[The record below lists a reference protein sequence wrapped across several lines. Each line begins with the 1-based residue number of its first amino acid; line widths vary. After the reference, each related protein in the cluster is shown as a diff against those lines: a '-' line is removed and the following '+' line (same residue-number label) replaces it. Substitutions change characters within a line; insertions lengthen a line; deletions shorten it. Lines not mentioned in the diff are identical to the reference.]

1 MMKETLNVGLS
12 EAKRKK
18 VADDLIKLL
27 ANNSVLYLK
36 THNFH
41 WNVVG
46 PMFQPLHSVFE
57 AQYIDL
63 WNAGDTIAERVR
75 ALGFYVPASYADFAK
90 LSKIKEAVG
99 TRQVKAKDMI
109 NQLGHDNEVM
119 IRLAREL
126 LPETE
131 EADDQVS
138 VDLLS
143 DRMEVHEKN
152 AWMLRSFLE

>member
-1 MMKETLNVGLS
+1 MKEMLNVGLS

-18 VADDLIKLL
+18 VADGLIKLL

-75 ALGFYVPASYADFAK
+75 ALGFHVPASYADFAK
-90 LSKIKEAVG
+90 LSKINEVVG
-99 TRQVKAKDMI
+99 TRQVKAKNMI
-109 NQLGHDNEVM
+109 NQLEHDNEVM
-119 IRLAREL
+119 VRLAREL
-126 LPETE
+126 LAETE

-143 DRMEVHEKN
+143 ERMEVHEKN

>member
-1 MMKETLNVGLS
+1 MKEIPNTGLV
-12 EAKRKK
+12 ETNRKK
-18 VADDLIKLL
+18 VADGLVKLL

-46 PMFQPLHSVFE
+46 PMFQPLHSLFE
-57 AQYIDL
+57 TQYIDL

-75 ALGFYVPASYADFAK
+75 ALGFHVPASYADFAK
-90 LSKIKEAVG
+90 LSKIKEVIG
-99 TRQVKAKDMI
+99 VRQVKAKDMI
-109 NQLGHDNEVM
+109 SQLVNDNEVM
-119 IRLAREL
+119 TRLAREL

-131 EADDQVS
+131 EAEDQVS

>member
-1 MMKETLNVGLS
+1 MKETINVGLT

-18 VADDLIKLL
+18 VAEGLIKLL
-27 ANNSVLYLK
+27 ANNYVLYLK

-63 WNAGDTIAERVR
+63 WNAGDIIAERVR
-75 ALGFYVPASYADFAK
+75 ALGFFVPASYADFAK

-99 TRQVKAKDMI
+99 MHPVKAKEMI
-109 NQLGHDNEVM
+109 SQLEHDQEIIV
-119 IRLAREL
+119 RLAREL

-131 EADDQVS
+131 QAEDQVS

-143 DRMEVHEKN
+143 ERMEVHEKN

>member
-1 MMKETLNVGLS
+1 
-12 EAKRKK
+12 
-18 VADDLIKLL
+18 
-27 ANNSVLYLK
+27 
-36 THNFH
+36 
-41 WNVVG
+41 
-46 PMFQPLHSVFE
+46 
-57 AQYIDL
+57 
-63 WNAGDTIAERVR
+63 
-75 ALGFYVPASYADFAK
+75 
-90 LSKIKEAVG
+90 
-99 TRQVKAKDMI
+99 MI
-109 NQLGHDNEVM
+109 SQLVHDQEVM

>member
-1 MMKETLNVGLS
+1 MKEILNGGLTQ
-12 EAKRKK
+12 AKRKK
-18 VADDLIKLL
+18 VAEGLIKLL
-27 ANNSVLYLK
+27 ANNYVLYLK

-63 WNAGDTIAERVR
+63 WNAGDIIAERVR
-75 ALGFYVPASYADFAK
+75 ALGFPVPASYVDFAK
-90 LSKIKEAVG
+90 LSKIKEAIG
-99 TRQVKAKDMI
+99 TRTIKANDMI
-109 NQLGHDNEVM
+109 GQLVHDQEVM
-119 IRLAREL
+119 VRLAREL

-131 EADDQVS
+131 EANDQVS

>member
-1 MMKETLNVGLS
+1 MKETLNIGLT

-18 VADDLIKLL
+18 TADGLLKLL

-41 WNVVG
+41 WNVIG
-46 PMFQPLHSVFE
+46 AMFQPLHSLFE
-57 AQYIDL
+57 EQYIDL
-63 WNAGDTIAERVR
+63 WNASDTIAARVR
-75 ALGFYVPASYADFAK
+75 ALGFFVAASYEDFAK

-99 TRQVKAKDMI
+99 SNRVDAKAMI
-109 NQLGHDNEVM
+109 TQLVGDHEIM
-119 IRLAREL
+119 SRLAREL
-126 LPETE
+126 LPEIEETE
-131 EADDQVS
+131 DQVT

-143 DRMEVHEKN
+143 DRMKVHEKN

>member
-1 MMKETLNVGLS
+1 
-12 EAKRKK
+12 
-18 VADDLIKLL
+18 
-27 ANNSVLYLK
+27 
-36 THNFH
+36 
-41 WNVVG
+41 
-46 PMFQPLHSVFE
+46 
-57 AQYIDL
+57 
-63 WNAGDTIAERVR
+63 
-75 ALGFYVPASYADFAK
+75 VPASYADFAK

-99 TRQVKAKDMI
+99 TRTVKAKDMI
-109 NQLGHDNEVM
+109 SQLVHDQEVM

>member
-1 MMKETLNVGLS
+1 MKETLNIGLT
-12 EAKRKK
+12 EVKRKK
-18 VADDLIKLL
+18 TAEGLIKLL
-27 ANNSVLYLK
+27 ANNYVLYLK

-46 PMFQPLHSVFE
+46 PMFQPLHSLFE
-57 AQYIDL
+57 TQYMDL
-63 WNAGDTIAERVR
+63 WNAADKIAERVR
-75 ALGFYVPASYADFAK
+75 ALGFFVPASYVDFSK

-99 TRQVKAKDMI
+99 TRSVKAKLMI
-109 NQLGHDNEVM
+109 SQLIDDQEII

-126 LPETE
+126 LPKVE
-131 EADDQVS
+131 EMEDQVT

-143 DRMEVHEKN
+143 ERMEVHEKN

>member
-1 MMKETLNVGLS
+1 MKEIPNTGLV
-12 EAKRKK
+12 ETKRKK
-18 VADDLIKLL
+18 VAQGLIKLL

-57 AQYIDL
+57 TQYIDL

-75 ALGFYVPASYADFAK
+75 ALGFHVPASYADFAK
-90 LSKIKEAVG
+90 LSKIKEVVG
-99 TRQVKAKDMI
+99 VRQIKAKDMI
-109 NQLGHDNEVM
+109 SQLVHDNEVM
-119 IRLAREL
+119 TRLAREL

>member
-1 MMKETLNVGLS
+1 MKETLNVGLS

-18 VADDLIKLL
+18 VADGLITLL
-27 ANNSVLYLK
+27 ANNYVLYLK

-75 ALGFYVPASYADFAK
+75 ALGFPVPASYADFAK

-99 TRQVKAKDMI
+99 TRPIKAKDMI
-109 NQLGHDNEVM
+109 SQLVHDQEVM
-119 IRLAREL
+119 VRLAREL

>member
-1 MMKETLNVGLS
+1 MKETLNIGLT
-12 EAKRKK
+12 EIKRKK
-18 VADDLIKLL
+18 TADGLIKLL
-27 ANNSVLYLK
+27 ANNYVLYLK

-46 PMFQPLHSVFE
+46 PMFQPLHSLFE

-63 WNAGDTIAERVR
+63 WNAADKIAERIR
-75 ALGFYVPASYADFAK
+75 ALGFAVPASYEDFAK

-99 TRQVKAKDMI
+99 TKSVKAKSMI
-109 NQLGHDNEVM
+109 SQLVGDQEIIV
-119 IRLAREL
+119 RLAREL
-126 LPETE
+126 LPQIEETE
-131 EADDQVS
+131 DQVT

-143 DRMEVHEKN
+143 ERMEVHEKN

>member
-1 MMKETLNVGLS
+1 MKEIINVGLT

-18 VADDLIKLL
+18 VAEGLIKLL
-27 ANNSVLYLK
+27 ANNYVLYLK

-75 ALGFYVPASYADFAK
+75 ALGFFVPASYADFAK

-99 TRQVKAKDMI
+99 IHPVAAKEMI
-109 NQLGHDNEVM
+109 SQLEHDQEIIV
-119 IRLAREL
+119 RLAREL

-131 EADDQVS
+131 EAEDQVS

-143 DRMEVHEKN
+143 ERMEVHEKN

>member
-1 MMKETLNVGLS
+1 MKETLNIGLT
-12 EAKRKK
+12 ETKRKK
-18 VADDLIKLL
+18 TADGLIKLL
-27 ANNSVLYLK
+27 ANNYVLYLK

-46 PMFQPLHSVFE
+46 PMFQPLHSLFE

-63 WNAGDTIAERVR
+63 WNAADKIAERIR
-75 ALGFYVPASYADFAK
+75 ALDFFVPASYEDFAK

-99 TRQVKAKDMI
+99 AKSVKAKLMI
-109 NQLGHDNEVM
+109 SQLVGDHEIIV
-119 IRLAREL
+119 RLAREL
-126 LPETE
+126 LPQIEETE
-131 EADDQVS
+131 DQVT

-143 DRMEVHEKN
+143 ERMEVHEKN

>member
-1 MMKETLNVGLS
+1 MKEVLNGGLT

-18 VADDLIKLL
+18 VAEGLIKLL
-27 ANNSVLYLK
+27 ANNYVLYLK

-75 ALGFYVPASYADFAK
+75 ALGFPVPASYTDFAK
-90 LSKIKEAVG
+90 LSKIKEVVG
-99 TRQVKAKDMI
+99 TRAIKAKDMI
-109 NQLGHDNEVM
+109 GQLVHDQEVM
-119 IRLAREL
+119 VRLAREL

-131 EADDQVS
+131 DADDQVS

>member
-1 MMKETLNVGLS
+1 MKEVLNVGLT

-18 VADDLIKLL
+18 VADGLVKLL
-27 ANNSVLYLK
+27 ANNYVLYLK

-46 PMFQPLHSVFE
+46 PMFQPLHSLFE
-57 AQYIDL
+57 GQYIDL

-75 ALGFYVPASYADFAK
+75 ALGFRVPASYVDFSK
-90 LSKIKEAVG
+90 LSKIKEVVG
-99 TRQVKAKDMI
+99 IRIVKAKEMI
-109 NQLGHDNEVM
+109 SQLVHDQEVM
-119 IRLAREL
+119 IRLARDL
-126 LPETE
+126 LPEVE
-131 EADDQVS
+131 EVDDQVS

-143 DRMEVHEKN
+143 ERMEVHEKN

>member
-1 MMKETLNVGLS
+1 MKEILNVGLP

-18 VADDLIKLL
+18 VADGLIKLL

-75 ALGFYVPASYADFAK
+75 ALGFHVPASYTDFAK

-99 TRQVKAKDMI
+99 TRQIKAKLMI
-109 NQLGHDNEVM
+109 SQLVQDNEIMV
-119 IRLAREL
+119 RLAREL

>member
-1 MMKETLNVGLS
+1 MKETLNIGLT
-12 EAKRKK
+12 ETKRQKT
-18 VADDLIKLL
+18 AEGLIELL
-27 ANNSVLYLK
+27 ANNYVLYLK

-46 PMFQPLHSVFE
+46 PMFQPLHGVFE

-63 WNAGDTIAERVR
+63 WNAADKIAERIR
-75 ALGFYVPASYADFAK
+75 ALDFFVPASYEDFAK

-99 TRQVKAKDMI
+99 GGPVKATLMI
-109 NQLGHDNEVM
+109 SQLVGDNEIIV
-119 IRLAREL
+119 RLAREL
-126 LPETE
+126 LPEIEETE
-131 EADDQVS
+131 DQVS

-143 DRMEVHEKN
+143 ERMEVHEKN

>member
-1 MMKETLNVGLS
+1 MKETINVGLT

-18 VADDLIKLL
+18 VAEGLIKLL
-27 ANNSVLYLK
+27 ANNYVLYLK

-63 WNAGDTIAERVR
+63 WNAGDTIAERIR
-75 ALGFYVPASYADFAK
+75 ALGFFVPASYVDFAK

-99 TRQVKAKDMI
+99 MHPVKAQEMI
-109 NQLGHDNEVM
+109 RQLEHDQEIIV
-119 IRLAREL
+119 RLAREL

-131 EADDQVS
+131 EAEDQVS

-143 DRMEVHEKN
+143 ERMEVHEKN

>member
-1 MMKETLNVGLS
+1 MTEKLHIGLT
-12 EAKRKK
+12 EAKRKEI
-18 VADDLIKLL
+18 AEGLTALL
-27 ANNSVLYLK
+27 ANNYVLYLK

-46 PMFQPLHSVFE
+46 PMFQPLHSLFE

-63 WNAGDTIAERVR
+63 WNAADKIAERVR
-75 ALGFYVPASYADFAK
+75 ALGFFVPASYEDFSK

-99 TRQVKAKDMI
+99 IRSVKAESMI
-109 NQLGHDNEVM
+109 KQLMEDQEII

-126 LPETE
+126 LPRIE
-131 EADDQVS
+131 EAEDQVT

-143 DRMEVHEKN
+143 ERMEVHEKN